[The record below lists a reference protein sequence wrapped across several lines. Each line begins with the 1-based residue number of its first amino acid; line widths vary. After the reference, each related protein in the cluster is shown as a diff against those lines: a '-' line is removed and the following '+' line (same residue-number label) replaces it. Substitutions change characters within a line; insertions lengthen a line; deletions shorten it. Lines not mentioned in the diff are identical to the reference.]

1 MERFKGQVAIVTGS
15 GQGIGKGIARR
26 LAREGATV
34 VIAEY
39 NPETALAA
47 AQEIENENGRAMAY
61 PIDIADA
68 SAVQKMVAGV
78 VAKFGHINILVN
90 NAGVAQTKPMMD
102 LTEDDWDR
110 IINVNQRGSFF
121 CLQAVAAQMIKQV
134 PEAVR
139 KMAEKP
145 ADIMTIKP
153 EEPAHSDAQHS
164 DAQHSDAQLS
174 ESTVSE
180 TSDPGTNYGK
190 IVNLS
195 SVAGRHGRP
204 LSTHYAASKSAIIS
218 ITQSAALALA
228 PYKITVNA
236 LCPGIV
242 PTPMW
247 DQIDQERAD
256 LFGAKPG
263 EVAAAFV
270 NIVPL
275 KRAATAEDI
284 AGAVAF
290 FCSDD
295 ADYITGQALNVDGGF
310 EMN

>member
-15 GQGIGKGIARR
+15 GQGIGRGIAKRF
-26 LAREGATV
+26 AREGAIV

-39 NPETALAA
+39 NPETALAVV
-47 AQEIENENGRAMAY
+47 QEIENENGQAMAY
-61 PIDIADA
+61 PIDISDVPAI
-68 SAVQKMVAGV
+68 QKMVDKV
-78 VAKFGHINILVN
+78 VAKFGHIDILVN
-90 NAGVAQTKPMMD
+90 NAGLAQTKPMMD
-102 LTEDDWDR
+102 LTEADWDR
-110 IINVNQRGSFF
+110 IIAVNQRGSFF

-134 PEAVR
+134 PETVR
-139 KMAEKP
+139 KMAEIP
-145 ADIMTIKP
+145 ADIMTLKTD
-153 EEPAHSDAQHS
+153 ELAQ
-164 DAQHSDAQLS
+164 
-174 ESTVSE
+174 VSGAV
-180 TSDPGTNYGK
+180 DPVKNYGK

-195 SVAGRHGRP
+195 SIAGRHGRP
-204 LSTHYAASKSAIIS
+204 LATHYAASKSAIIS

-236 LCPGIV
+236 ICPGIV

-247 DQIDQERAD
+247 EKIDEERGQ

-263 EVAAAFV
+263 QAANAFV

-290 FCSDD
+290 FCSKD
-295 ADYITGQALNVDGGF
+295 ADYITGQALNVDGGY

>member
-1 MERFKGQVAIVTGS
+1 MERFKGQVAIITGS
-15 GQGIGKGIARR
+15 GQGIGRGIAKR

-39 NPETALAA
+39 NPETTATTV
-47 AQEIENENGRAMAY
+47 QEIENENGQALAY
-61 PIDIADA
+61 PIDVSDA
-68 SAVQKMVAGV
+68 PAVQKMVADV
-78 VAKFGHINILVN
+78 VARFGHIDILVN
-90 NAGVAQTKPMMD
+90 NAGVVQTKPMME
-102 LTEDDWDR
+102 LSEEDWDR
-110 IINVNQRGSFF
+110 IIAVNQRGSFF

-134 PEAVR
+134 PEAIR
-139 KMAEKP
+139 LAAEKP
-145 ADIMTIKP
+145 ADIMNIKP
-153 EEPAHSDAQHS
+153 DEEVRP
-164 DAQHSDAQLS
+164 
-174 ESTVSE
+174 ETV
-180 TSDPGTNYGK
+180 DNRTNFGK

-195 SVAGRHGRP
+195 SIAGRRGRP
-204 LSTHYAASKSAIIS
+204 LATHYAASKSAIIS

-228 PYKITVNA
+228 PYRITVNA
-236 LCPGIV
+236 ICPGIV

-247 DQIDQERAD
+247 RQIDEERGE

-263 EVAAAFV
+263 EAANAFV
-270 NIVPL
+270 NVVPL

-295 ADYITGQALNVDGGF
+295 ANYITGQALNVDGGF